1 MQQDGKIGNDGLSLC
16 QAIVEQAPEAIIFAD
31 REGAIRLWNGGAETV
46 FGHAAADVI
55 GQSLDIIIPQHLRR
69 AHWDGFNHAINT
81 GQQKYVNR
89 VLTTR
94 SMHKNGTKLYVD
106 LSFALVR
113 DQAGAVVGA
122 LAVGR
127 DCTARHLADGALR
140 ARVAQ
145 LESDAKGGPKADE
158 GLAP

>member
-1 MQQDGKIGNDGLSLC
+1 MQQDNKISNIRVDLC

-31 REGAIRLWNGGAETV
+31 RDGAIQLWNGGAETV
-46 FGHAAADVI
+46 FGHTADEAM
-55 GQSLDIIIPQHLRR
+55 GQSLDIIIPERLRR

-113 DQAGAVVGA
+113 DAADVVIGA

-127 DCTARHLADGALR
+127 DCTARYLADGVLR
-140 ARVAQ
+140 ARLKE
-145 LESDAKGGPKADE
+145 LEEKAKDGA
-158 GLAP
+158 

>member
-1 MQQDGKIGNDGLSLC
+1 MQQNHEAGNTNLELC

-31 REGAIRLWNGGAETV
+31 REGMIRLWNAGAETV
-46 FGHAAADVI
+46 FGHTTTEAL
-55 GQSLDIIIPQHLRR
+55 GQSLDIIIPERLRR
-69 AHWDGFNHAINT
+69 AHWDGFNRAVNT

-89 VLTTR
+89 VLSTR

-113 DQAGAVVGA
+113 NEAGSVVGA

-127 DCTARHLADGALR
+127 DCTARYLADVALR
-140 ARVAQ
+140 ARLKE
-145 LESDAKGGPKADE
+145 LEEKANS
-158 GLAP
+158 GA

>member
-1 MQQDGKIGNDGLSLC
+1 MQQDDKIGNDGLSLC

>member
-1 MQQDGKIGNDGLSLC
+1 MQQEFKIGNGSLGLHR
-16 QAIVEQAPEAIIFAD
+16 AIVEQAPEAIIFAGRD
-31 REGAIRLWNGGAETV
+31 GAIRLWNRGAETV
-46 FGHAAADVI
+46 FGHTADEAL
-55 GQSLDIIIPQHLRR
+55 GQSLDIIIPERLRR
-69 AHWDGFNHAINT
+69 AHWDGFNHAIST

-113 DQAGAVVGA
+113 DEAGAVVGA

-127 DCTARHLADGALR
+127 DCTARYLADGALR
-140 ARVAQ
+140 ARLNE
-145 LESDAKGGPKADE
+145 LEEKVKGGVE
-158 GLAP
+158 GNRESTA

>member
-1 MQQDGKIGNDGLSLC
+1 MQQSDPIGHAGPDLC

-31 REGAIRLWNGGAETV
+31 RQGLIRLWNGGAVSV
-46 FGHAAADVI
+46 FGHTADEAM
-55 GQSLDIIIPQHLRR
+55 GQSLDIIIPERLRR
-69 AHWDGFNHAINT
+69 AHWDGFNHAVET

-94 SMHKNGTKLYVD
+94 SMHKNGARLYVD

-113 DQAGAVVGA
+113 DGAGAVIGA

-127 DCTARHLADGALR
+127 DCTARYLADGALR
-140 ARVAQ
+140 ARLKE
-145 LESDAKGGPKADE
+145 LEDKTRDGA
-158 GLAP
+158 

>member
-1 MQQDGKIGNDGLSLC
+1 MQQDYKIGDGSLGLC

-31 REGAIRLWNGGAETV
+31 REGAIRLWNHGAEIV
-46 FGHAAADVI
+46 FGHAAADVM
-55 GQSLDIIIPQHLRR
+55 GQSLDIIIPERLRR
-69 AHWDGFNHAINT
+69 AHWDGFNHAIST

-113 DQAGAVVGA
+113 DEAGTVVGA

-127 DCTARHLADGALR
+127 DCTARYLADGALR
-140 ARVAQ
+140 AHMAE
-145 LESDAKGGPKADE
+145 LESDAKIGIKVTEDP
-158 GLAP
+158 AP